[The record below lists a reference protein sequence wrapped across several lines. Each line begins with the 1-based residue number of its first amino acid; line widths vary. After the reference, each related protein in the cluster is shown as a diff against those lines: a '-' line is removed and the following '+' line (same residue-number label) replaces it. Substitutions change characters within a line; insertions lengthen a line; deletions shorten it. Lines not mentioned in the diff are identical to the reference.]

1 MIGGYPSVL
10 CVSLCQGSLP
20 VKAAFELQRSRVF
33 EKPQS
38 CGTEVSVD
46 AKLVCFAPS
55 SLFLRDQ
62 DATESRQLTVI
73 RSILPEL

>member
-1 MIGGYPSVL
+1 MFGGYRSVL